1 MPPIATLT
9 ADGVRVIT
17 LRGSVSEVDAA
28 HLRTMLVQ
36 AIWHER
42 PAGVLVEVR
51 ADVLMDST
59 AIGALVAAAD
69 IAGDQR
75 VRLDIRCDDPV
86 LRARLQ
92 ALGARVVANSDQ
104 P

>member
-9 ADGVRVIT
+9 ADGVRIIT

-42 PAGVLVEVR
+42 PACVLVEVG

-59 AIGALVAAAD
+59 AVGALVAATE

-75 VRLDIRCDDPV
+75 VRLDIRCDDPE
-86 LRARLQ
+86 LRSRLQ
-92 ALGARVVANSDQ
+92 ALGARMVANSEQ

>member
-42 PAGVLVEVR
+42 PAGVVVEVR

-59 AIGALVAAAD
+59 AVGALVAATE

-75 VRLDIRCDDPV
+75 VRLDIRCDDPD

-92 ALGARVVANSDQ
+92 AFGARVITHSDQ
-104 P
+104 Q